1 MLRRYVFALAV
12 AAVLV
17 PSAQAAGP
25 AFGVRAVGEW
35 KLGYFVYDAKPG
47 TTIAGKIAVSNN
59 GNREGVVKLF
69 ATDATTGQT
78 SGTVYKTSGEKSR
91 DVGVWVRLPATTL
104 RLGPNERRVVSFT
117 VHVPAGAAPGQHVGG
132 IVAETA
138 QQSTGTHSKGKTN
151 VQITVR
157 NLAIVAVQVNVPG
170 PRVAKLTIG
179 AVTAGGRKGYQQ
191 VFVRITNSGNVME
204 KPSIALSVTDDNGAS
219 VLDSRYRLD
228 TILPHTSID
237 YPVNVSKQ
245 ALGAG
250 TYRTKVV
257 VTYDRPGGGRV
268 VERAT
273 PRLEVTRDQVTQ
285 VFTSAAQPTPPPGTQ
300 TTAAGTRTKSGGVS
314 PLLIVLVVAGAL
326 VLLAGGWFA
335 ATARARRRP
344 RA

>member
-1 MLRRYVFALAV
+1 MRRRFLFALAA
-12 AAVLV
+12 AAVLI

-25 AFGVRAVGEW
+25 AFGVRAVGKW

-47 TTIAGKIAVSNN
+47 TTIEGKIAVSNN
-59 GNREGVVKLF
+59 GDRGGVVKLF

-78 SGTVYKTSGEKSR
+78 SGTVYKTSGEKPK
-91 DVGVWVRLPATTL
+91 DVGIWLTLPAATM
-104 RLGPNERRVVSFT
+104 RLGPNERRVVPFT
-117 VHVPAGAAPGQHVGG
+117 VHIPAGAAAGEHVGG

-170 PRVAKLTIG
+170 PKVAKLAIG

-191 VFVRITNSGNVME
+191 VFVHLTNTGNVMA
-204 KPSIALSVTDDNGAS
+204 KPSVTLSVADNEGAS
-219 VLDSRYRLD
+219 VLNERYQLD
-228 TILPHTSID
+228 TILPHTAIE

-250 TYRTKVV
+250 TYSTKVEIS
-257 VTYDRPGGGRV
+257 YDRPGGGRI

-273 PRLEVTRDQVTQ
+273 PGLEVTADQVGQ
-285 VFTSAAQPTPPPGTQ
+285 VFTSAAPPTPPPGS
-300 TTAAGTRTKSGGVS
+300 AVGTVPAKSGSSLS
-314 PLLIVLVVAGAL
+314 PLLIVLIVGGGL
-326 VLLAGGWFA
+326 LLLAGGWFA

-344 RA
+344 S

>member
-1 MLRRYVFALAV
+1 MLRRLSLGLAA

-17 PSAQAAGP
+17 APAQASGP
-25 AFGVRAVGEW
+25 AFGVRAVGTW

-59 GNREGVVKLF
+59 GSRAGVVKLF

-78 SGTVYKTSGEKSR
+78 SGTVYKTSGEKAR
-91 DVGVWVRLPATTL
+91 DVGVWVTLPTASL
-104 RLGPNERRVVSFT
+104 QLGPNERRVVPFT
-117 VHVPAGAAPGQHVGG
+117 IHIPAGAAAGQHVGG

-138 QQSTGTHSKGKTN
+138 KQSTGTHSKGKTN

-170 PRVAKLTIG
+170 PKVAKLTIG

-191 VFVRITNSGNVME
+191 LFVHLANTGNVME
-204 KPSIALSVTDDNGAS
+204 KPTVALSVADAKGAS
-219 VLDSRYRLD
+219 VLHERYVLD
-228 TILPHTSID
+228 TILPNTAID
-237 YPVNVSKQ
+237 YPVNVSKK

-250 TYRTKVV
+250 TYSTKVEV
-257 VTYDRPGGGRV
+257 SYNRPGGGRI

-273 PRLEVTRDQVTQ
+273 PRLAVTPDQVTQ
-285 VFTSAAQPTPPPGTQ
+285 VFTSAAPPTPPPGS
-300 TTAAGTRTKSGGVS
+300 AAGTSSPKSGGGS
-314 PLLIVLVVAGAL
+314 PLLIVLLAAGGL

-335 ATARARRRP
+335 ATARARRP
-344 RA
+344 S

>member
-1 MLRRYVFALAV
+1 MRRRFVFALAA

-25 AFGVRAVGEW
+25 AFGVRAVGKW

-47 TTIAGKIAVSNN
+47 TTITGKIAVSNN

-78 SGTVYKTSGEKSR
+78 SGTVYKTSGEKPR
-91 DVGVWVRLPATTL
+91 DVGVWVTLPATTL
-104 RLGPNERRVVSFT
+104 RLGPKERRVVPFT
-117 VHVPAGAAPGQHVGG
+117 IHVPAGAAPGEHVGG

-170 PRVAKLTIG
+170 PKVAKLTIG

-191 VFVRITNSGNVME
+191 VFVRIANTGNVMA
-204 KPSIALSVTDDNGAS
+204 KPSVALSVSDAKGNS
-219 VLDSRYRLD
+219 VLAGRYSLD

-237 YPVNVSKQ
+237 YPVNITKK

-250 TYRTKVV
+250 SYSTKVEIA
-257 VTYDRPGGGRV
+257 YDRPGGGRI
-268 VERAT
+268 VERAR
-273 PRLEVTRDQVTQ
+273 PRLEVTSDQVGQ
-285 VFTSAAQPTPPPGTQ
+285 VFTSATPPTPPPGS
-300 TTAAGTRTKSGGVS
+300 AAGASSPKSGGSS
-314 PLLIVLVVAGAL
+314 PVLIVLIVAGGL

-344 RA
+344 PA